1 MHTIWSIVLTLLRI
15 EGISQEMV
23 NFKIVN
29 FKFSSGKNKLK
40 LLKYM
45 YIRVYI
51 CHRITVLGPESQNRY
66 LKKKKIHDFFT
77 YVDVLQHFM
86 NSLARIFSITC
97 SGMLTYGKDEL

>member
-1 MHTIWSIVLTLLRI
+1 MHTIWSIVLALLRI

-29 FKFSSGKNKLK
+29 FKFSSRINK

-66 LKKKKIHDFFT
+66 LKKKQIHDFFT

>member
-1 MHTIWSIVLTLLRI
+1 MHTIWSIVLALLRI

-23 NFKIVN
+23 VN
-29 FKFSSGKNKLK
+29 FKCSSRINKLK

-66 LKKKKIHDFFT
+66 LKKKQIHDFFT